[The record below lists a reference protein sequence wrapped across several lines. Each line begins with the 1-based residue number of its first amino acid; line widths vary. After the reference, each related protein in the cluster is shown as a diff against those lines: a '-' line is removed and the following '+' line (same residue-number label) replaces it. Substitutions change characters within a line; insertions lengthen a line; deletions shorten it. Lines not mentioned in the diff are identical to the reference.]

1 LTKSRFA
8 KLRWQR
14 KKAGW
19 GLLHMFCATAQHCMK
34 HHTVPTKVNHSTAA
48 SQERTPAL
56 VHAQRTCRAKQL
68 RLHGPHVAESKALSY
83 RGGGTTTRA
92 SEECATA
99 VILFRERTAGQIM
112 EIVVCFSSSGGD
124 DRHQGCHQQSLFVGV
139 VANRGCHQQSLF
151 VGAVANWAVVSRVCS
166 LAQLQT
172 ALRHMILN
180 RCS

>member
-1 LTKSRFA
+1 
-8 KLRWQR
+8 
-14 KKAGW
+14 
-19 GLLHMFCATAQHCMK
+19 MFCATAQHCMK